1 LILAYDNCQKRHYDK
16 TFQRRTVSGVIR
28 QSSKGAAVFRRRMT
42 LRSKGVVAA
51 ALAACILALLGALL
65 AASSGAAG
73 TPAASTSTDGV
84 INVATPT
91 ASQLSVI
98 QSAALKQAAS
108 AGDASPTMEATV
120 GSMGQAQ
127 SLIDPAAT
135 QPQVIDERTGLPWAS
150 STVYVVSMHGHFTA
164 AQAGTPPGY
173 PTPSGTVMD
182 LLIDRASG
190 ITVGVHIGSAA
201 TDLHSLNPTVTK
213 LG

>member
-1 LILAYDNCQKRHYDK
+1 
-16 TFQRRTVSGVIR
+16 
-28 QSSKGAAVFRRRMT
+28 VFRRRTT
-42 LRSKGVVAA
+42 LRSKGVAAGALVA
-51 ALAACILALLGALL
+51 CVLALLGALL

-73 TPAASTSTDGV
+73 TPTASSSTDGV
-84 INVATPT
+84 INTATPT
-91 ASQLSVI
+91 ASQLSVV

-108 AGDASPTMEATV
+108 AGDASPTIEATV

-135 QPQVIDERTGLPWAS
+135 QPQVIDERTGLPWS
-150 STVYVVSMHGHFTA
+150 SSSVYVVSMHGHFTA

-190 ITVGVHIGSAA
+190 ITVGVHIGSAG